1 VTAPDGVF
9 LRTGP
14 GTNYPY
20 VGAAPQ
26 GASGKIIGVSEDGG
40 WWLVEAPNL
49 PEEQVWVSAQY
60 VDATNADD
68 VPVVEAQALDAS
80 LIGIPWMWV
89 YAMDPVIGTQP
100 VVEYM
105 NYVILFNEDGTADI
119 KADCNNVLANYTLD
133 GSSISIELG
142 PTTMVACEGDSL
154 DSDFLAQ
161 LSSAAIYRIEGGQLY
176 LDLMADGGT
185 MRFIPSDLS
194 AAPGQ

>member
-1 VTAPDGVF
+1 
-9 LRTGP
+9 
-14 GTNYPY
+14 
-20 VGAAPQ
+20 
-26 GASGKIIGVSEDGG
+26 
-40 WWLVEAPNL
+40 
-49 PEEQVWVSAQY
+49 
-60 VDATNADD
+60 
-68 VPVVEAQALDAS
+68 
-80 LIGIPWMWV
+80 MWV
-89 YAMDPVIGTQP
+89 YTMDPVIGTQP

-185 MRFIPSDLS
+185 TRFIPSDLS